1 MAKRNFSNFQYIMM
15 FIEAVFILPLINMIS
30 VFCPYQKIYPL
41 SKKIGALF
49 LIIAPNKKKTI
60 SDNLAIIFPDKKYSN
75 KELKEISSI
84 IAGYELRIL
93 LEMIAFSRMN
103 FQNLLSYVRITQQDQ
118 ISAFYHAQ
126 SNGVV
131 AFSLH
136 YGNWELLG
144 STLNHVGIPLACL
157 VERQFNPWIDK
168 YLQFLRRQLG
178 IKVIYNEISQM
189 KALLTYIKKGSVG
202 LIADQTYWFDPLF
215 IPFFNKEA
223 AVPQGTASL
232 ALKMKS
238 NLCCTYSRYM
248 ANGIYSIDLDMN
260 IIPNNDSLETLSIE
274 QLMKIVYHRY
284 EQIIIQ
290 DVTNWYTLGTDRWA
304 LTRESLKEWKKN
316 PDSSRF

>member
-15 FIEAVFILPLINMIS
+15 FIEAVFILPLINIIS

-41 SKKIGALF
+41 SKKIGSML
-49 LIIAPNKKKTI
+49 LIITPNKKKTI
-60 SDNLAIIFPDKKYSN
+60 SDNLAIIFPDKKYSD

-103 FQNLLSYVRITQQDQ
+103 FQSLLSYVRITQQDQ
-118 ISAFYHAQ
+118 VSAFYHTQ
-126 SNGVV
+126 STGVV
-131 AFSLH
+131 AFTLH

-144 STLNHVGIPLACL
+144 SVLNHVGIPLACL

-168 YLQFLRRQLG
+168 YLQFLRQQLG
-178 IKVIYNEISQM
+178 IKVIYNEISEM
-189 KALLTYIKKGSVG
+189 KALLTYVKKGSVA
-202 LIADQTYWFDPLF
+202 LVADQTYWFDPLF

-238 NLCCTYSRYM
+238 KLCFGYSKYITK
-248 ANGIYSIDLDMN
+248 GIYSIDLDMD
-260 IIPNNDSLETLSIE
+260 IISNNDSLDTLSIE

-284 EQIIIQ
+284 EKIIIQ
-290 DVTNWYTLGTDRWA
+290 DVSNWYTLGTDRWA
-304 LTRESLKEWKKN
+304 LTKDSLKEWKKN

>member
-15 FIEAVFILPLINMIS
+15 FIEVAFILPLINIIS
-30 VFCPYQKIYPL
+30 VFCPYHKIYSF
-41 SKKIGALF
+41 SKKIGVIF
-49 LIIAPNKKKTI
+49 LIISPNKQKIITN
-60 SDNLAIIFPDKKYSN
+60 NLAIIFPDKKYSD

-84 IAGYELRIL
+84 IAGYELRII
-93 LEMIAFSRMN
+93 LEMIAFTKMS
-103 FQNLLSYVRITQQDQ
+103 FQGMLSYIRITQHDQ
-118 ISAFYHAQ
+118 ISVFYHTQ
-126 SNGVV
+126 STGVV

-144 STLNHVGIPLACL
+144 SVLNHVDIPLACL
-157 VERQFNPWIDK
+157 VERQFNPWMDK
-168 YLQFLRRQLG
+168 YLQFLRKQLG

-238 NLCCTYSRYM
+238 NLCYTYSRYM
-248 ANGIYSIDLDMN
+248 AKGIYSIDLDMN
-260 IIPNNDSLETLSIE
+260 IIPNNDNINT
-274 QLMKIVYHRY
+274 K
-284 EQIIIQ
+284 
-290 DVTNWYTLGTDRWA
+290 
-304 LTRESLKEWKKN
+304 
-316 PDSSRF
+316 DSPVA

>member
-1 MAKRNFSNFQYIMM
+1 M
-15 FIEAVFILPLINMIS
+15 FIEAALILPLINIIS
-30 VFCPYQKIYPL
+30 VLCPYQKIYPL
-41 SKKIGALF
+41 SKKIGAIL

-60 SDNLAIIFPDKKYSN
+60 ANNLAIIFPNKKYSD
-75 KELKEISSI
+75 KELKDISSI

-93 LEMIAFSRMN
+93 LEMIAFTRMS
-103 FQNLLSYVRITQQDQ
+103 FQEMLSYIRIIQHDQ
-118 ISAFYHAQ
+118 ISVFYHAQ
-126 SNGVV
+126 SDGVV

-189 KALLTYIKKGSVG
+189 KALLTYIKKGSVA
-202 LIADQTYWFDPLF
+202 LVADQTYWFDPLF
-215 IPFFNKEA
+215 IPFFSKEA

-232 ALKMKS
+232 VLKMKS
-238 NLCCTYSRYM
+238 SLCFGYSKYTT
-248 ANGIYSIDLDMN
+248 NGIYSIDLDMD
-260 IIPNNDSLETLSIE
+260 IIPNNKIESLSVEE
-274 QLMKIVYHRY
+274 LMKIVYHRY
-284 EQIIIQ
+284 EKIIIQ

-304 LTRESLKEWKKN
+304 LTRESLKEWEKN

>member
-1 MAKRNFSNFQYIMM
+1 MAKRNFSNFQYMMM
-15 FIEAVFILPLINMIS
+15 FIEAAFILPLINIIS
-30 VFCPYQKIYPL
+30 VFCPYHKIYNF
-41 SKKIGALF
+41 SKKIGVII
-49 LIIAPNKKKTI
+49 LIIAPNKQKTI
-60 SDNLAIIFPDKKYSN
+60 SNNLDIISPDKKYSD
-75 KELKEISSI
+75 KELKEIFSI

-93 LEMIAFSRMN
+93 LEMIAFSRMG
-103 FQNLLSYVRITQQDQ
+103 FQNLLSYVRIIQYDQ
-118 ISAFYHAQ
+118 VSAFYHTQ
-126 SNGVV
+126 SKGVV
-131 AFSLH
+131 AFTLH

-144 STLNHVGIPLACL
+144 SVLNHVGIPLACL

-189 KALLTYIKKGSVG
+189 KALLTYIKTGSVA
-202 LIADQTYWFDPLF
+202 LVADQTYWFDPLF
-215 IPFFNKEA
+215 IPFFNKEV

-232 ALKMKS
+232 VLKMKS
-238 NLCCTYSRYM
+238 SLCFGYSKYTTK
-248 ANGIYSIDLDMN
+248 GIYSINLDMD
-260 IIPNNDSLETLSIE
+260 IIPDNDTIDTLSIE

-284 EQIIIQ
+284 EKIIIQ